1 MDASSAA
8 RASAEAS
15 YSLAVALR
23 NKHVAFTC
31 AYPSIAGDPH
41 SRVRVVVVSVEIAG
55 SSIRG
60 ATVFT
65 FVFAFVGFSP
75 STVCAARSK
84 TTSIDDDDDDANR
97 AFNPSDATFSAKTKA
112 NPYRIVF
119 DDDDVD
125 AFPPR
130 GCC

>member
-41 SRVRVVVVSVEIAG
+41 SRFRIPIVEIAG
-55 SSIRG
+55 SSSIRRVA
-60 ATVFT
+60 AT
-65 FVFAFVGFSP
+65 FAIVGFSFGFP
-75 STVCAARSK
+75 RSK
-84 TTSIDDDDDDANR
+84 TTSTDDDDDANR
-97 AFNPSDATFSAKTKA
+97 AFNPSDATFNAKTNA

-119 DDDDVD
+119 DDDNEVD
-125 AFPPR
+125 AFPLL
-130 GCC
+130 